1 MNAPA
6 APATRGR
13 FQRSCELPPR
23 LTANR
28 NFLLLWA
35 AYGISAV
42 GDHLSEMALI
52 KERGGFERTDITRL
66 QALLTFGFFLPFV
79 IFGPLGGWWADRFSR
94 RCTMIVADVL
104 RAAVMASLA
113 LALPGAARTV
123 ITFLADRG
131 LGDFSIVVPL
141 FVTGVFA
148 AFFSPARQAILPTLI
163 RDDQLVRANALISA
177 LGTIGAIFSAWLGGI
192 LVDRAEAGHFD
203 LHWNYRIDAMTFL
216 ASAALLLLMN
226 PRHIRARSAGAVAGV
241 WTPLKEGFRYVRQ
254 HQRVLTLIGL
264 ATVFWA
270 AAGVVISIVPALVR
284 EVFGGRFSD
293 AGLYRG
299 LIGAGLAC
307 GAALM
312 SAVGPGM
319 PLQLR
324 VLAGLAAGTGWIL
337 ALAGAYLFHWG
348 RFLTGLC
355 LFGMGASGAAVLV
368 TVMAALQRF
377 VPDSR
382 RGRVFG
388 VTDTATMAAIVVT
401 TGILGLA
408 PVRELDRH
416 VPLLLA
422 LTGLGLLAA
431 TLAAWRYYRAAYP
444 FPAIVVLLWL
454 IQRFYAQFWLR
465 VRRIGPCTV
474 PRTGPVILAIN
485 HTAGID
491 PMAIFATCTYRLPS
505 FVVAEEY
512 YRLPMLGWFQRLA
525 GCVPVNR
532 ARPGKKFLSACLRLL
547 RNGGCLAIFP
557 EGTWPDPGQE
567 PLRARPGVG
576 VLALR
581 SGAAVIPCHIS
592 GTTYAFSPFKS
603 YFLRHRVQV
612 RYGRPVDLT
621 AFAGRE
627 RDPQA
632 AQEAAD
638 LIMATIRKLG
648 AQDLPHED

>member
-1 MNAPA
+1 MRTGSGLRN
-6 APATRGR
+6 G
-13 FQRSCELPPR
+13 LPFR
-23 LTANR
+23 LIANR

-79 IFGPLGGWWADRFSR
+79 IFGPLAGWWADRFSR
-94 RCTMIVADVL
+94 RYTMIAADVL

-113 LALPGAARTV
+113 VALPGAAGSV
-123 ITFLADRG
+123 ITFLADYG
-131 LGDFSIVVPL
+131 LGDFSIVLPL
-141 FVTGVFA
+141 FFTGVFA

-192 LVDRAEAGHFD
+192 LVDRVEAGHFD

-216 ASAALLLLMN
+216 ASAVLLLLMN
-226 PRHIRARSAGAVAGV
+226 PRRMRATSRGAVESV
-241 WTPLKEGFRYVRQ
+241 WTPLREGFRYVGQ
-254 HQRVLTLIGL
+254 HRRVLTLIGL

-270 AAGVVISIVPALVR
+270 AAGVVVSVVPALVR

-299 LIGAGLAC
+299 LIGAGLAS

-312 SAVGPGM
+312 SVIGPSM

-324 VLAGLAAGTGWIL
+324 VLAGLAGGTVWVL
-337 ALAGAYLFHWG
+337 ALAAACFLRGG
-348 RFLTGLC
+348 RFFTGLC
-355 LFGMGASGAAVLV
+355 LFGMGGAGAAVLV
-368 TVMAALQRF
+368 TVMAGLQRF
-377 VPDSR
+377 VPNSR

-388 VTDTATMAAIVVT
+388 LTDTATMAAIVAT
-401 TGILGLA
+401 TGALGLA

-416 VPLLLA
+416 VPLLLV
-422 LTGLGLLAA
+422 LTGLGLLAT
-431 TLAAWRYYRAAYP
+431 TLAAWQHYRAKQP
-444 FPAIVVLLWL
+444 FRTLVLLLWL

-465 VRRIGPCTV
+465 VLRIGPCTV
-474 PRTGPVILAIN
+474 PRTGPVVLAIN

-512 YRLPMLGWFQRLA
+512 YRLPVLGWFQRLA

-532 ARPGKKFLSACLRLL
+532 ARPGKRFFSTCLRLL

-557 EGTWPDPGQE
+557 EGTWPDPGQG
-567 PLRARPGVG
+567 PLRARPGIG

-581 SGAAVIPCHIS
+581 SGATVIPCYIS
-592 GTTYAFSPFKS
+592 GTVYAFSPFKS
-603 YFLRHRVQV
+603 YFLRHLVRV

-621 AFAGRE
+621 AFAGRQ

-638 LIMATIRKLG
+638 LIMASIRRL
-648 AQDLPHED
+648 AQDVPHEE